1 MNHTINKI
9 ELTAPAGGW
18 DQLVAAVNAGA
29 DSVYMGYKKFG
40 ARAYAENFDINQIKK
55 AVVFAHSRGVKVY
68 LTLNTL
74 VKDREI
80 PEVINFLNEYIYICS
95 DGIIIQ
101 DYGIYKILKDLFKTI
116 PIHASTQLNIHNIY
130 SLKLSSNLGF
140 KRVILARE
148 MTLDEI
154 KDLCKKKLMEIEV
167 FGHGSQC
174 YSYSGSCYFSSFVG
188 GRSGNRGK
196 CTQPCRMKYK
206 LLERDAGKHNYII
219 ADGSYIFSKSDLCI
233 LDIIPEIIAAGISA
247 LKIEGRMKSP
257 EYVGMVTK
265 IYRKYIDLY
274 YENPLNFN
282 VDEYDFYKLAQ
293 IFSREMRTGYLKQK
307 YPKEIISL
315 KKSGSI
321 GNFLGRVY
329 KIDYEGNDNRKNLK
343 IKSIYIRSRWKINK
357 GDIIEIWTKKGN
369 SRINIGN
376 FKLIDEKDK
385 RYTYEIIIN
394 KKSSILEKDRVFKYF
409 DKKIDDEAKSLFKY
423 YINKDSAAVLSRV
436 KTPDNKINEKEIENY
451 LNKFLLKNNKAAGEE
466 PERKLTLSAYIYEQE
481 CIEPAVDKGITH
493 IIYSNFKEMVYG
505 SNFKAS
511 LIKSLKKYNEF
522 KDIKISI
529 NTPSI
534 LYDDDFIS
542 LKKNILKLLDSGLNN
557 FKISNPGV
565 LELLNEI
572 GCKDKSDINL
582 YLGFNFNLFNSLSV
596 VFFKDLLS
604 DNVILKG
611 IEFSP
616 ELNLEEI
623 LKIISN
629 TENLFKNEIEFS
641 IFSHGYFP
649 VMNSRYKI
657 KFLTN
662 KAGGGNFYIED
673 IKGYKFPVG
682 SDYNE
687 NMIIFNSRN
696 TCTLFN
702 LDNIKDSR
710 VNNIIIDSRF
720 LEKKDF
726 YKILRSYREAIDIL
740 YNKGIKKYKIFTS
753 YLQDDNLFRNYSKGH
768 LFRGVE

>member
-542 LKKNILKLLDSGLNN
+542 LKKNILKLLDCGLNN

>member
-29 DSVYMGYKKFG
+29 DSVYLGYKKFG

>member
-29 DSVYMGYKKFG
+29 DSVYLGYKKFG

-55 AVVFAHSRGVKVY
+55 AVGFAHSHGVKVY

-130 SLKLSSNLGF
+130 SLKLSGNLGF

-196 CTQPCRMKYK
+196 CAQPCRMKYK
-206 LLERDAGKHNYII
+206 LLERDAGKYNYII

-233 LDIIPEIIAAGISA
+233 LDIIPKIIAAGISA

-282 VDEYDFYKLAQ
+282 VDEYDSYKLTQ
-293 IFSREMRTGYLKQK
+293 IFSREMGTGYLKQK

-329 KIDYEGNDNRKNLK
+329 KIDYEGNDDRKNLK
-343 IKSIYIRSRWKINK
+343 IKSIYIRSRWKINS

-385 RYTYEIIIN
+385 RYTYEITIN

-423 YINKDSAAVLSRV
+423 DINKDSAAVLSRV

-451 LNKFLLKNNKAAGEE
+451 LNKFLLKNNKAAGGE
-466 PERKLTLSAYIYEQE
+466 PERKLTLSVYIYEQE

-505 SNFKAS
+505 GNFKDS

-534 LYDDDFIS
+534 LYDDEFIS
-542 LKKNILKLLDSGLNN
+542 LKKNILKLLDCGLNN

-611 IEFSP
+611 IELSP

-629 TENLFKNEIEFS
+629 AENLFKDEIEFS
-641 IFSHGYFP
+641 IFGHGYFP

-657 KFLTN
+657 KFLTDKSNSN
-662 KAGGGNFYIED
+662 KFYIED
-673 IKGYKFPVG
+673 IKGYRFPAV

-696 TCTLFN
+696 ICTLYD
-702 LDNIKDSR
+702 LDNIKASG

-740 YNKGIKKYKIFTS
+740 YNKGTGKYKIFTS
-753 YLQDDNLFRNYSKGH
+753 YLQDDNLFKNYSKGH
-768 LFRGVE
+768 LLRGVN

>member
-436 KTPDNKINEKEIENY
+436 KIPDNKINEKEIENY

-542 LKKNILKLLDSGLNN
+542 LKKNILKLLDCGLNN